1 MNLTQKQLDPIL
13 FRTEETGRE
22 IEFTLL
28 DPDGTAY
35 DLTDYELKF
44 TMLKPDGNVI
54 YQDLSGGI
62 LTQTE
67 QMTTSRGIGY
77 YAIRVSDQD
86 TLIYTGQGKVVIDDH
101 VITDETLESISE
113 VDGLTFPDDF
123 LTVDSPVAVIDDT
136 TTTNNKT
143 WSSSKIINAIGDA
156 VEDFHDFVIDDNA
169 ITTQATWSSD
179 KLYAMFS
186 NIHTYSCTKLWDA
199 GFTPSPGVWLEY
211 DFGENLEN
219 YDAIVILFVVSGWEG
234 NNADSV
240 TVYPKIQ
247 HLNTTEYYHYI
258 KGTDYGIQ
266 FWCVS
271 GTTYGLGS
279 IDGNYPPQYKAVYG
293 IKY

>member
-35 DLTDYELKF
+35 DLTDYDMKF
-44 TMLKPDGNVI
+44 SMLKPDGNFI
-54 YQDLSGGI
+54 YQDLSAGI

-67 QMTTSRGIGY
+67 QMTTARGIGY

-101 VITDETLESISE
+101 VITDETLNSISE

-136 TTTNNKT
+136 VTTNNKT

-156 VEDFHDFVIDDNA
+156 VEDFHDFVIDDEA
-169 ITTQATWSSD
+169 ITPQATWSSD
-179 KLYAMFS
+179 KLYAMFNSIKHDYSTAEQIVGKWIDGSAVYEKTIVSEFTNHAENYTLDLSEIDGTPILLIDISSAVCIYTEGSDTYTQIVQPAS
-186 NIHTYSCTKLWDA
+186 NNTNTYS
-199 GFTPSPGVWLEY
+199 
-211 DFGENLEN
+211 
-219 YDAIVILFVVSGWEG
+219 IVINHGSAT
-234 NNADSV
+234 ADTLIGYV
-240 TVYPKIQ
+240 TIR
-247 HLNTTEYYHYI
+247 YI
-258 KGTDYGIQ
+258 KY
-266 FWCVS
+266 
-271 GTTYGLGS
+271 
-279 IDGNYPPQYKAVYG
+279 
-293 IKY
+293 